1 MIFGILGRAIM
12 KSFALGNTAAWRAM
26 VVAGAMLLG
35 VWGCSTVH
43 SAAVS
48 PEQMAAEPLTEQT
61 LSPGDVVEIKFTYNP
76 ELNDTQRIRPDGY
89 ITLRFVGDVKAQGK
103 DPEALQQELVKLYS
117 PELKNPSII
126 VTVKSLRNN
135 MVFVGGEVNKPGN
148 IEMPGRL
155 SAFEAISQAGGF
167 KMDTAATDSVVVIRS
182 RNGKHYGTILNCKEI
197 LEGKATKPFYLRPS
211 DVVFVP
217 QTTIAKVGQWV
228 DQHINRLIPRIPVSM
243 APAL

>member
-1 MIFGILGRAIM
+1 M
-12 KSFALGNTAAWRAM
+12 KSFSLGNTAAWRAM
-26 VVAGAMLLG
+26 VLAGALLLG

-89 ITLRFVGDVKAQGK
+89 ITLRFVGDVKVQGK
-103 DPEALQQELVKLYS
+103 EPEALQQELVKLYS

-155 SAFEAISQAGGF
+155 TAFEAISQAGGF
-167 KMDTAATDSVVVIRS
+167 KIDTAATDSVVVIRS
-182 RNGKHYGTILNCKEI
+182 RKGKHYGTILNCKEI
-197 LEGKATKPFYLRPS
+197 LSGKEVKPFYLRPS

-228 DQHINRLIPRIPVSM
+228 DTHINKLIPRVPVSM